1 MSTSHQPDGIPEGT
15 PEPHGTPENPAAAG
29 HDDARAAGAQAG
41 PAASS
46 TGGAESTPGGAES
59 TPGDVTAAQH
69 NAPWN
74 DAQAGDGRVAS
85 PDAAPVTGQSAVV
98 AGATAAGAE
107 KKRGRRAQRSE
118 PGTRRSRSRTTVARG
133 EPVLS
138 VRGLSV
144 DFGVDR
150 EWVPAAVDL
159 TYDVA
164 AGEVLAIV
172 GESGSGK
179 SASSMSMLGLL
190 PSNARVSG
198 SAKLGGTELIGL
210 RGSGLRRVRGEE
222 IAVIFQ
228 EPMTALNPVYTVGQQ
243 IVETIRLH
251 RDLSPSEATE
261 RAMQMLTMVELP
273 DPEKAFRSYPHQLSG
288 GQRQRAMIA
297 QSLSCDPKL
306 LIADEPTTALD
317 VTVQAE
323 ILDLIRNLKDQLDS
337 AVILITHD
345 MGVVADL
352 ADKIAV
358 MQKGVI
364 VEQGSA
370 EQIFSSPQHPYTISL
385 LESVPH
391 LGEGGESDESVD
403 LAAVLEQSIA
413 SPTIVDRSTAEEASM
428 DTLAQRVVAPVLQ
441 LKDVAIEYPKQGR
454 NPAFRAVE
462 GVSITVASGETV
474 GLVGESGSG
483 KTTIGRAA
491 VGLLP
496 VVEGS
501 LIVDGVELAGASR
514 STLNKVR
521 KDVGM
526 VFQDPSSSLNP
537 RLPIGE
543 SIGEPMYLA
552 GVAKGAQLQTRIEQ
566 LLDQVRLPRNYRN
579 RYPHELSGGQK
590 QRVGIA
596 RALSLKPKLLVA
608 DEPTSALDVSVQA
621 TVLDLFEELQAEMGF
636 ACLFVTHDLAVVDRL
651 ANRIV
656 VMQHGHIVEQGS
668 REAVLRHPEQEY
680 TKRLL
685 AAVPVPSPEAQRV
698 RRELRQ
704 QMAHHVS

>member
-1 MSTSHQPDGIPEGT
+1 MRRGT
-15 PEPHGTPENPAAAG
+15 ERRPVTAGWPPRTPTPRRRVP
-29 HDDARAAGAQAG
+29 RAASRPRAG
-41 PAASS
+41 P
-46 TGGAESTPGGAES
+46 
-59 TPGDVTAAQH
+59 
-69 NAPWN
+69 
-74 DAQAGDGRVAS
+74 
-85 PDAAPVTGQSAVV
+85 
-98 AGATAAGAE
+98 
-107 KKRGRRAQRSE
+107 RAQRSE
-118 PGTRRSRSRTTVARG
+118 PAARRGRARTTVARG

-150 EWVPAAVDL
+150 EWVPAAIDL
-159 TYDVA
+159 NYDVA

-198 SAKLGGTELIGL
+198 SAKLGDTELIGL
-210 RGSGLRRVRGEE
+210 RGNGLRRVRGEE

-251 RDLSPSEATE
+251 RDLSPAEATE

-358 MQKGVI
+358 MQKGLI

-391 LGEGGESDESVD
+391 LGEGSENDESVD
-403 LAAVLEQSIA
+403 LAAVLERSIA
-413 SPTIVDRSTAEEASM
+413 SPVVDRTAAEEASM

-514 STLNKVR
+514 ATLNKVR

-552 GVAKGAQLQTRIEQ
+552 GVAKGGELQHRIEQ

-636 ACLFVTHDLAVVDRL
+636 ACLFVTHDLAVIDRL

-704 QMAHHVS
+704 QMVHHVS